1 LTIDTGG
8 RRIVEYPRVNVKP
21 QVMFWR
27 MMFEDRLVERPAVVP
42 DNPLKPTR
50 KSLILT

>member
-1 LTIDTGG
+1 LKIDTGG

-27 MMFEDRLVERPAVVP
+27 MMFETAWSSGQPSFP
-42 DNPLKPTR
+42 I
-50 KSLILT
+50 IL

>member
-1 LTIDTGG
+1 MKSLLVDDG

-42 DNPLKPTR
+42 DNPLKPIASR
-50 KSLILT
+50 